1 MAGEKKI
8 SSGYQLGLDL
18 AHKTAE
24 EEQKA
29 LPWYQE
35 QALGYRRYISDVLWD
50 QINSMKDALQ
60 FMRDFSLCCD
70 DRTVRDRRVKDMP
83 WKDIHKTFFAI
94 LNVNP
99 KNSDG
104 KERSLKTVKLAC
116 DMIHWTNMQDFFT
129 ALDETSLKNQGN
141 RQVHEFLKAV
151 ESSFIEQWYIK
162 KAS

>member
-1 MAGEKKI
+1 MAVEKKI

-24 EEQKA
+24 EEKKA

-70 DRTVRDRRVKDMP
+70 DRTVRDKRVKDRP

-94 LNVNP
+94 LNVDP
-99 KNSDG
+99 EYSTG
-104 KERSLKTVKLAC
+104 KEWPLKTVKAAC
-116 DMIHWTNMQDFFT
+116 DMIHGTTMQDFFT
-129 ALDETSLKNQGN
+129 ALDVTSKKNQTN
-141 RQVHEFLKAV
+141 KQVHEFLKAV
-151 ESSFIEQWYIK
+151 ESSFVEQWYLEK
-162 KAS
+162 VS

>member
-1 MAGEKKI
+1 MAEKTKFT
-8 SSGYQLGLDL
+8 YQDALDL

-24 EEQKA
+24 EEKKA

-129 ALDETSLKNQGN
+129 ALDETSLKYQANS
-141 RQVHEFLKAV
+141 QVHEFLKAV